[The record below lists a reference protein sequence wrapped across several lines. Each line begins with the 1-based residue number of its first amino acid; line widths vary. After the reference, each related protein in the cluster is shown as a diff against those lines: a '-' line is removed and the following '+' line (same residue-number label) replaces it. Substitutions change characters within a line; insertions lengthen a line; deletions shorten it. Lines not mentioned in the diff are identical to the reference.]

1 MRFEKWEG
9 SDNSESQPPEAGD
22 QTQSRKDKQ
31 PSEGG
36 GLEKAWSATRNT
48 KQSKRLKNKD
58 RKLAKSVEE
67 TELQRLG
74 QSNKLRPWFMGVA
87 LAIAGILVLSSCFVA
102 IWLTIFQR
110 MTDAIGV
117 GFIVS
122 LGVETIGVVAI
133 IAHYLFATPDSSLLD
148 EKNRQEEQ

>member
-1 MRFEKWEG
+1 MPFEKW
-9 SDNSESQPPEAGD
+9 DNSDERKGQSPEVGELAKP
-22 QTQSRKDKQ
+22 RKVKQ
-31 PSEGG
+31 PLNLGD
-36 GLEKAWSATRNT
+36 LKQAWSATYEPQA
-48 KQSKRLKNKD
+48 KHVEKKD
-58 RKLAKSVEE
+58 KKLARSVEE
-67 TELQRLG
+67 AELRRLG
-74 QSNKLRPWFMGVA
+74 QSNELRPWFMGVV

-133 IAHYLFATPDSSLLD
+133 IAHYLFATPDSNLLD
-148 EKNRQEEQ
+148 EEHRQEE